1 MRYLIH
7 CLVGALMLASFPAFA
22 QAGGGYDLIEEFEA
36 DRFEGTLDGA
46 IERLV
51 GNVDL
56 RLASSEGERP
66 PMRIRADE
74 VRFDY
79 GDGAGGGEPQRVE
92 LLGSVRIEHEFGN
105 VRASE
110 GVMDLARGE
119 IVFTGNPEMESEYGA
134 MQGSRMTLD
143 LETNKFHVE
152 HPRAQNVA
160 FGARRA
166 EVRDEGPLLTT
177 ADVRDWPDLIRRL
190 QDEGAADEPSPARR
204 MMTRLNAEARELLM
218 QLDPDGLTNAH
229 IGGMV
234 QQLNGLLR
242 QRDLYSEEAWAGIAI
257 PDAGEELLA
266 RDRAELETSEVV
278 RLNRILL
285 RAAYP
290 QHFASVE

>member
-1 MRYLIH
+1 MRYLFYY
-7 CLVGALMLASFPAFA
+7 LLGALLLAPLPALG

-56 RLASSEGERP
+56 RLASSEEDRP
-66 PMRIRADE
+66 PMRVRADE

-79 GDGAGGGEPQRVE
+79 GDGDAGGEPQRVH
-92 LLGSVRIEHEFGN
+92 LIGSVRIEHEFGN

-134 MQGSRMTLD
+134 MQGSQMTLD

-152 HPRAQNVA
+152 QPRAQNVA

-166 EVRDEGPLLTT
+166 EVRDEGPLLTE
-177 ADVRDWPDLIRRL
+177 ADVRDWADLIRRL
-190 QDEGAADEPSPARR
+190 QDEGAAEEPSPARR
-204 MMTRLNAEARELLM
+204 MMTQLNGESRELLM
-218 QLDPDGLTNAH
+218 QLDPDALTDAH
-229 IGGMV
+229 ISGMLE
-234 QQLNGLLR
+234 QLNGLLR
-242 QRDLYSEEAWAGIAI
+242 QRELYSEEAWAGITI
-257 PDAGEELLA
+257 PNAGQELLA
-266 RDRAELETSEVV
+266 QDRGELETSEVV